1 MPLDLLIGPAGS
13 GKDAAAI
20 AALAT
25 DTEVL
30 VDLSLLSTAV
40 YPHRAGEVRT
50 PAMLAYLRRL
60 RAAALAIAADQE
72 LGGFVTMADSA
83 DDSIDKMRQ
92 RAGGRVFVIDPGRAT
107 VAARLALSQRGR
119 GRQCAAALSRWY
131 RPGVDPKGA
140 SGGSWRSPGGRS
152 YPTFRGR
159 R

>member
-1 MPLDLLIGPAGS
+1 
-13 GKDAAAI
+13 
-20 AALAT
+20 
-25 DTEVL
+25 
-30 VDLSLLSTAV
+30 
-40 YPHRAGEVRT
+40 
-50 PAMLAYLRRL
+50 MLAYLRRL
-60 RAAALAIAADQE
+60 RASALAIAADQE
-72 LGGFVTMADSA
+72 LGGWATMSDSD
-83 DDSIDKMRQ
+83 DDSIDRMRQ

-107 VAARLALSQRGR
+107 VAARLAVSQRGR

>member
-1 MPLDLLIGPAGS
+1 MLIGPAGS

-25 DTEVL
+25 DTEVMIDL
-30 VDLSLLSTAV
+30 VASTADAV

-72 LGGFVTMADSA
+72 LGGWATMSDSD
-83 DDSIDKMRQ
+83 DDSIDRMRQ

-107 VAARLALSQRGR
+107 VAARLAVSQRGR

-131 RPGVDPKGA
+131 RPASIRRALAAVPGALRAGVVIR
-140 SGGSWRSPGGRS
+140 RSEVDDDK
-152 YPTFRGR
+152 
-159 R
+159 